1 MDVDII
7 SPKLLLKDFFK
18 SIEGYKGLF
27 FVVPIAIGI
36 VMCLFLKGENKNAVE
51 GFINSSLTSF
61 VPIFAT
67 ILSVYISWVFTK
79 RSTRHEKERVQIFQE
94 SKSPLARMAVPI

>member
-51 GFINSSLTSF
+51 GLG
-61 VPIFAT
+61 V
-67 ILSVYISWVFTK
+67 
-79 RSTRHEKERVQIFQE
+79 
-94 SKSPLARMAVPI
+94 

>member
-7 SPKLLLKDFFK
+7 SPKLLLKDFLK

-36 VMCLFLKGENKNAVE
+36 VMCLFLKGENKDVVE
-51 GFINSSLTSF
+51 DFINSSLTSF

-67 ILSVYISWVFTK
+67 ILSVYISWFLRNAQLDMK
-79 RSTRHEKERVQIFQE
+79 RNVSRYFKRQPMKY
-94 SKSPLARMAVPI
+94 SS

>member
-7 SPKLLLKDFFK
+7 SPKLLLKDFLK

-36 VMCLFLKGENKNAVE
+36 VMCLFLKGENKDAR
-51 GFINSSLTSF
+51 GFYKFLFNQFRSDICHDFVSL
-61 VPIFAT
+61 
-67 ILSVYISWVFTK
+67 YIMGF
-79 RSTRHEKERVQIFQE
+79 HET
-94 SKSPLARMAVPI
+94 LY

>member
-36 VMCLFLKGENKNAVE
+36 VMCLFLK
-51 GFINSSLTSF
+51 
-61 VPIFAT
+61 
-67 ILSVYISWVFTK
+67 
-79 RSTRHEKERVQIFQE
+79 ERI
-94 SKSPLARMAVPI
+94 KMRWRGLLIPL

>member
-36 VMCLFLKGENKNAVE
+36 VTVSYTHLVGYVVTDGYE
-51 GFINSSLTSF
+51 GSSVNLERLD
-61 VPIFAT
+61 AANHD
-67 ILSVYISWVFTK
+67 LSS
-79 RSTRHEKERVQIFQE
+79 
-94 SKSPLARMAVPI
+94 

>member
-7 SPKLLLKDFFK
+7 SPKLLLKDFLK

-51 GFINSSLTSF
+51 EFINSSLTSF
-61 VPIFAT
+61 VPVYHHY
-67 ILSVYISWVFTK
+67 SVRF
-79 RSTRHEKERVQIFQE
+79 
-94 SKSPLARMAVPI
+94 

>member
-36 VMCLFLKGENKNAVE
+36 VMCLFLKGEN
-51 GFINSSLTSF
+51 S
-61 VPIFAT
+61 
-67 ILSVYISWVFTK
+67 K
-79 RSTRHEKERVQIFQE
+79 RPKTDLVI
-94 SKSPLARMAVPI
+94 

>member
-7 SPKLLLKDFFK
+7 SPKLLLKDFLK

-51 GFINSSLTSF
+51 DFI
-61 VPIFAT
+61 
-67 ILSVYISWVFTK
+67 
-79 RSTRHEKERVQIFQE
+79 
-94 SKSPLARMAVPI
+94 SK